1 MFPTE
6 SVYQADNDESS
17 VHFIPVVR
25 EVALISQEETK
36 SHRLSTLTSDIPLS
50 QHSIIRHLHRHLKCE
65 DESEEVVTDTQ
76 YLSLRGPGRDGGS
89 LHR

>member
-6 SVYQADNDESS
+6 SVDQADNDESS

-36 SHRLSTLTSDIPLS
+36 SHRLSTLTSDIPL
-50 QHSIIRHLHRHLKCE
+50 
-65 DESEEVVTDTQ
+65 
-76 YLSLRGPGRDGGS
+76 
-89 LHR
+89 